1 MGRCVCEILHL
12 LLCFKCPLQSC
23 QHQLASGFPRLCHS
37 PIRVTVGCQG
47 WGMFFLHPSSVQG
60 IGNICA
66 QALISFVLYTWLSQK
81 GLTFLKRLAFI
92 SPTCTQIGTSGL
104 VSREAEMPPYTGRQP
119 LFPLAGVG
127 LDNVNVI

>member
-1 MGRCVCEILHL
+1 MGDV
-12 LLCFKCPLQSC
+12 PSPP
-23 QHQLASGFPRLCHS
+23 QLSA
-37 PIRVTVGCQG
+37 
-47 WGMFFLHPSSVQG
+47 G
-60 IGNICA
+60 IGNIYA
-66 QALISFVLYTWLSQK
+66 QALILLVLYTWLSQK